1 MNGRASEHRERLE
14 RFVCRE
20 NVARFRRLL
29 ATESDE
35 AERDM
40 LFKLL
45 LEEQENPAAETMV
58 AAAVTH
64 RLG

>member
-1 MNGRASEHRERLE
+1 MNGRASEHQERLE

-20 NVARFRRLL
+20 NVARFRRML

-40 LFKLL
+40 LFALL
-45 LEEQENPAAETMV
+45 LEEQDNPAAGAVVE
-58 AAAVTH
+58 AAVPR